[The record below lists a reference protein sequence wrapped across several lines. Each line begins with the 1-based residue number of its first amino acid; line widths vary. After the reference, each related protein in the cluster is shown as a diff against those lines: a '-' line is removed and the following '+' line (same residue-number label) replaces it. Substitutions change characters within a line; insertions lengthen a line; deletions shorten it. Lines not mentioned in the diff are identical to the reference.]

1 MDEVTRPVVVELDD
15 EPDAPEPRPGLE
27 PRGRRWWIALLLLV
41 VLVLA
46 VAQVVADARERTRD
60 AALARVPG
68 VLLPLAAAPRPAW
81 QLDTDT
87 YDVTVT
93 GGQLLE
99 ERVATDG
106 SMQLTQRDVVTG
118 SPGWTTPLLDAA
130 DPPLP
135 AAAARY
141 GLDCTDGPA
150 LPDRVVCLMHDAT
163 AVRTRDGDAAGS
175 STATSGP
182 ATTAGLAVVD
192 TATGRVTDRYP
203 AGSGDTVAAALAV
216 VGGSVVLAAPQPDG
230 IAVWSLDATTGEERW
245 RVHADTGSG
254 GGWLRWGAEVRVV
267 PVGDD
272 AVAVLGAGSQL
283 LDADDGSTLGSAGML
298 STVQG
303 VTPDGRALVVEV
315 EGRTRL
321 VGRDLDVD
329 LDGNPVPVAFD
340 DASVPALTL
349 TTGGGLR
356 AWDATSGESRWHAP
370 VAVGTR
376 AGVVLTGRVHVHDGN
391 EVNTLDARTGVVLWD
406 ASATELLGAD
416 LRITGVATDG
426 VRLVVTGIDRLGS
439 RAVVVAVDPA
449 DGAPAWRTEVPD
461 AAAVA
466 AVEGLLLVWTGDAVS
481 VLR

>member
-1 MDEVTRPVVVELDD
+1 
-15 EPDAPEPRPGLE
+15 
-27 PRGRRWWIALLLLV
+27 
-41 VLVLA
+41 
-46 VAQVVADARERTRD
+46 
-60 AALARVPG
+60 
-68 VLLPLAAAPRPAW
+68 
-81 QLDTDT
+81 
-87 YDVTVT
+87 
-93 GGQLLE
+93 
-99 ERVATDG
+99 
-106 SMQLTQRDVVTG
+106 
-118 SPGWTTPLLDAA
+118 
-130 DPPLP
+130 
-135 AAAARY
+135 
-141 GLDCTDGPA
+141 
-150 LPDRVVCLMHDAT
+150 
-163 AVRTRDGDAAGS
+163 
-175 STATSGP
+175 
-182 ATTAGLAVVD
+182 
-192 TATGRVTDRYP
+192 
-203 AGSGDTVAAALAV
+203 
-216 VGGSVVLAAPQPDG
+216 
-230 IAVWSLDATTGEERW
+230 
-245 RVHADTGSG
+245 
-254 GGWLRWGAEVRVV
+254 
-267 PVGDD
+267 
-272 AVAVLGAGSQL
+272 
-283 LDADDGSTLGSAGML
+283 
-298 STVQG
+298 VQG

-406 ASATELLGAD
+406 ASATELLGED